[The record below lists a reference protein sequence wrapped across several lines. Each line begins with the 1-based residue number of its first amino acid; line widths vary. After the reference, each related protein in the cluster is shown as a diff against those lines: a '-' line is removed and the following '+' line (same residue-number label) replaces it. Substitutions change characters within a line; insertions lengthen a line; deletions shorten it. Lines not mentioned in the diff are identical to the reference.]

1 VRGLPTSG
9 TGQPSVTARAPA
21 KINIYLGVGPR
32 RHDGFHD
39 LATVFHALHLGD
51 EVVAERDDAGRVSI
65 DVVAAE
71 GATVD
76 IAAVPRDETNLA
88 AQAARALARYAGV
101 ECGVRLTIVKRIP
114 VAGGLA
120 GGSADAAAALVAC
133 DAVWET
139 GCGRA
144 ELATL
149 GARLGSDV
157 PFALH
162 GGTALG
168 SGRGEQLAPVM
179 APARMS
185 WVVAVADGGL
195 STPAVYTELDHMR
208 GDAPIDPP
216 AVPAPLLT
224 ALRHSDVPAVG
235 EYLAN
240 DLQGPA
246 LRLRP
251 ALADVLDEGRAL
263 GAVGGIV
270 SGSGPTVVFLATDD
284 EAASALAADLV
295 DGGSCLDAVATGG
308 AAAGARIVP
317 GALRR

>member
-1 VRGLPTSG
+1 MRGLPRSG
-9 TGQPSVTARAPA
+9 AAQPAVTVRAPA

-32 RHDGFHD
+32 RPDGFHD

-51 EVVAERDDAGRVSI
+51 EVVAERDDAGRVTV
-65 DVVAAE
+65 DVVAAD

-76 IAAVPRDETNLA
+76 VAAVPRDESNLA
-88 AQAARALARYAGV
+88 ARAARALGRYAGV

-179 APARMS
+179 APARLS

-195 STPAVYTELDHMR
+195 STPDVYSALDDMR
-208 GDAPIDPP
+208 GAAPVDPP
-216 AVPAPLLT
+216 AVPAALLT

-235 EYLAN
+235 RYLDN
-240 DLQGPA
+240 DLQAAA

-251 ALADVLDEGRAL
+251 QLQEVLDEGREL

-270 SGSGPTVVFLATDD
+270 SGSGPTVVFLADD
-284 EAASALAADLV
+284 DQAAQALAADLV
-295 DGGSCLDAVATGG
+295 ASGTCQDAVATGG
-308 AAAGARIVP
+308 AAAGARVVA
-317 GALRR
+317 G

>member
-1 VRGLPTSG
+1 MRGLPRSG
-9 TGQPSVTARAPA
+9 AAQPAVTVRAPA

-32 RHDGFHD
+32 RPDGFHD

-51 EVVAERDDAGRVSI
+51 EVVAERDEAGRVTV
-65 DVVAAE
+65 DVVAAD

-76 IAAVPRDETNLA
+76 VAAVPRDESNLA
-88 AQAARALARYAGV
+88 ARAARALGRYAGV

-168 SGRGEQLAPVM
+168 SGRGERLAPVM
-179 APARMS
+179 APARLS

-195 STPAVYTELDHMR
+195 STPDVYSALDDLR
-208 GDAPIDPP
+208 GDAAVDPP
-216 AVPAPLLT
+216 TVPDALLT

-235 EYLAN
+235 RYLDN
-240 DLQGPA
+240 DLQAAA
-246 LRLRP
+246 LQLRP
-251 ALADVLDEGRAL
+251 QLQEVLDEGQQL

-270 SGSGPTVVFLATDD
+270 SGSGPTVVFLADD
-284 EAASALAADLV
+284 DRAAQALADDLV
-295 DGGSCLDAVATGG
+295 ASGTCQDAVATGG
-308 AAAGARIVP
+308 AAAGARIVA
-317 GALRR
+317 G

>member
-1 VRGLPTSG
+1 VRGLPRSG
-9 TGQPSVTARAPA
+9 AAQPAVTVRAPA

-32 RHDGFHD
+32 RPDGFHD

-51 EVVAERDDAGRVSI
+51 EVVAERDEAGRVTV
-65 DVVAAE
+65 DVVAAD
-71 GATVD
+71 GAMVD
-76 IAAVPRDETNLA
+76 VAAVPRDESNLA
-88 AQAARALARYAGV
+88 ARAARALGRYAGV

-168 SGRGEQLAPVM
+168 SGRGERLAPVM
-179 APARMS
+179 APARLS

-195 STPAVYTELDHMR
+195 STPDVYSALDDLR
-208 GDAPIDPP
+208 GDAEVDPP
-216 AVPAPLLT
+216 TVPDALLT

-235 EYLAN
+235 RYLDN
-240 DLQGPA
+240 DLQAAA
-246 LRLRP
+246 LQLRP
-251 ALADVLDEGRAL
+251 RLQEVLDEGRQL

-270 SGSGPTVVFLATDD
+270 SGSGPTVVFLADD
-284 EAASALAADLV
+284 DRAAQALAADLV
-295 DGGSCLDAVATGG
+295 ASGTCQDAVATGG
-308 AAAGARIVP
+308 AAAGARIVA
-317 GALRR
+317 G

>member
-1 VRGLPTSG
+1 VRGLRSSSSA
-9 TGQPSVTARAPA
+9 QPAVTARAPA

-32 RHDGFHD
+32 RRDGFHD

-51 EVVAERDDAGRVSI
+51 EVVAERDDAGRVTI
-65 DVVAAE
+65 DVVAAH

-76 IAAVPRDETNLA
+76 VDSVPRDESNLA
-88 AQAARALARYAGV
+88 AQAARALGRYAGV

-168 SGRGEQLAPVM
+168 SGRGDRLAPVM
-179 APARMS
+179 APARLS

-195 STPAVYTELDHMR
+195 STPAVYAELDRMR
-208 GDAPIDPP
+208 ADASVDAP
-216 AVPAPLLT
+216 AVPDALLT
-224 ALRHSDVPAVG
+224 ALRHSDVPAVA
-235 EYLAN
+235 EHLDN
-240 DLQGPA
+240 DLQAAA
-246 LRLRP
+246 LKLRP
-251 ALADVLDEGRAL
+251 QLREVLDEGRGL

-270 SGSGPTVVFLATDD
+270 SGSGPTVVFLAADD
-284 EAASALAADLV
+284 DAAHTLAADLV
-295 DGGSCLDAVATGG
+295 AGGACVDAVATGG
-308 AAAGARIVP
+308 AAAGARVVP
-317 GALRR
+317 G

>member
-1 VRGLPTSG
+1 MRGLRSSASA
-9 TGQPSVTARAPA
+9 QPAVTARAPA

-32 RHDGFHD
+32 RRDGFHD

-51 EVVAERDDAGRVSI
+51 EVVAERDDAGRVTI
-65 DVVAAE
+65 DVVAAD

-76 IAAVPRDETNLA
+76 VAAVPRDESNLA
-88 AQAARALARYAGV
+88 ARAARALGRYAGV

-168 SGRGEQLAPVM
+168 SGRGDQLAPVM
-179 APARMS
+179 APARLS

-195 STPAVYTELDHMR
+195 STPAVYAELDRMR
-208 GDAPIDPP
+208 ADASVGPP
-216 AVPAPLLT
+216 AVPDALLT
-224 ALRHSDVPAVG
+224 ALRHSDVTAVA
-235 EYLAN
+235 EHLDN
-240 DLQGPA
+240 DLQAAA
-246 LRLRP
+246 LQLRP
-251 ALADVLDEGRAL
+251 QLREVLDEGRGL
-263 GAVGGIV
+263 GAVGGVV
-270 SGSGPTVVFLATDD
+270 SGSGPTVVFLAADD
-284 EAASALAADLV
+284 DAAHNLAADLV
-295 DGGSCLDAVATGG
+295 EGGTCVDAVATGG
-308 AAAGARIVP
+308 AAAGARVVP
-317 GALRR
+317 A

>member
-1 VRGLPTSG
+1 VRGLPRSATA
-9 TGQPSVTARAPA
+9 QRAVTARAPA

-32 RHDGFHD
+32 RRDGFHD

-51 EVVAERDDAGRVSI
+51 EVVAERDDAGRVTV

-76 IAAVPRDETNLA
+76 VAAVPRDESNLA
-88 AQAARALARYAGV
+88 ARAARALGRYAGV

-168 SGRGEQLAPVM
+168 SGRGDRLAPVM
-179 APARMS
+179 APARLS
-185 WVVAVADGGL
+185 WVLAIADGGL
-195 STPAVYTELDHMR
+195 STPAVYSALDEMR
-208 GDAPIDPP
+208 GGAHVDAP
-216 AVPAPLLT
+216 AVPDALLT

-235 EYLAN
+235 DHLDN
-240 DLQGPA
+240 DLQAAA
-246 LRLRP
+246 LLLRP
-251 ALADVLDEGRAL
+251 QLRDVLEAGRRL

-284 EAASALAADLV
+284 DAADALADDLV
-295 DGGSCLDAVATGG
+295 EGGTCVAAVATGG
-308 AAAGARIVP
+308 AAAGARVVP
-317 GALRR
+317 G

>member
-1 VRGLPTSG
+1 MRGLPRSG
-9 TGQPSVTARAPA
+9 AAQPAVTVRAPA

-32 RHDGFHD
+32 RPDGFHD

-51 EVVAERDDAGRVSI
+51 EVVAERDDAGRVTV
-65 DVVAAE
+65 DVVAAD

-76 IAAVPRDETNLA
+76 VGAVPRDESNLA
-88 AQAARALARYAGV
+88 ARAARALGRYAGV

-133 DAVWET
+133 DAVWDT

-179 APARMS
+179 APARLS

-195 STPAVYTELDHMR
+195 STPDVYSALDDMR
-208 GDAPIDPP
+208 GATPVDPP
-216 AVPAPLLT
+216 AVPAALLT

-235 EYLAN
+235 RYLDN
-240 DLQGPA
+240 DLQAAA

-251 ALADVLDEGRAL
+251 QLQEVLDEGREL

-270 SGSGPTVVFLATDD
+270 SGSGPTVVFLAADD
-284 EAASALAADLV
+284 PAAHALAADLV
-295 DGGSCLDAVATGG
+295 ASGTCQDAVATGG
-308 AAAGARIVP
+308 AAAGARVVA
-317 GALRR
+317 G